1 MGRIPVTHCL
11 LGVAVAFV
19 LLLALGVQAG
29 TILVVG
35 AALICPLMMVLM
47 MGGMAHGMAHGQ
59 GGHGAPP
66 EKRPPDRDQTTEAPP
81 P

>member
-11 LGVAVAFV
+11 LGVALAFV

-35 AALICPLMMVLM
+35 AALLCPLMMVLM
-47 MGGMAHGMAHGQ
+47 MGGMARGMAHGRD
-59 GGHGAPP
+59 GHGAPR
-66 EKRPPDRDQTTEAPP
+66 EEHHEDPDHTTGAPSS
-81 P
+81 

>member
-29 TILVVG
+29 AILAFG
-35 AALICPLMMVLM
+35 AALLCPLMMVLM
-47 MGGMAHGMAHGQ
+47 MGGMAHGMARGRD
-59 GGHGAPP
+59 GHGAAA
-66 EKRPPDRDQTTEAPP
+66 EEHAEDV
-81 P
+81 